1 MSEASSNESKSE
13 IRTVKA
19 GTCRSLSGKSALGYE
34 IGVDPKNAVHLRV
47 VSNSG
52 PGAFARK
59 WVALDAIKQALRR
72 AKPGEVT
79 SANIASLF
87 DGGQNTSGFAFA
99 VLHHEKLVRRS
110 TVKRRCYEVCG
121 GDEVFGA
128 VVKAWLAAGSKADEP
143 VPLAAHAKSP
153 RVSRK
158 PPLAKA
164 GASAV
169 VVAPFIG
176 KDASPSEGAKSTKE
190 RSPSDAKPKPRKP
203 AAAKRK

>member
-1 MSEASSNESKSE
+1 MSEASSNESKCE

-34 IGVDPKNAVHLRV
+34 IGIDPKNAVHLRV

-59 WVALDAIKQALRR
+59 WVALDAIKQALRN

-99 VLHHEKLVRRS
+99 ALHHEKLVARS
-110 TVKRRCYEVCG
+110 AVRRRCYQVA
-121 GDEVFGA
+121 DGA
-128 VVKAWLAAGSKADEP
+128 MFDSAIKSWLAAGSKADEP
-143 VPLAAHAKSP
+143 LPHGAHAKSP
-153 RVSRK
+153 RVVRK
-158 PPLAKA
+158 PPSAKA

-169 VVAPFIG
+169 VVAPSIA
-176 KDASPSEGAKSTKE
+176 KDASPSEGSKSAKE
-190 RSPSDAKPKPRKP
+190 RSPSNATPKSRKP

>member
-1 MSEASSNESKSE
+1 MKGEVSNSGTE
-13 IRTVKA
+13 IRTVKV
-19 GTCRSLSGKSALGYE
+19 GNCRSLSGKSTIGYE
-34 IGVDPKNAVHLRV
+34 IGVGPAESIHLRV
-47 VSNSG
+47 VRNSG

-59 WVALDAIKQALRR
+59 WVALDAIKQALRN

-99 VLHHEKLVRRS
+99 ALHHEKLVRRS

-121 GDEVFGA
+121 GDEVFNA
-128 VVKAWLAAGSKADEP
+128 TVKAWLAAGSKADESM
-143 VPLAAHAKSP
+143 PLAAHAKSP

-169 VVAPFIG
+169 IVAPSIG

-190 RSPSDAKPKPRKP
+190 RSPSNAKPKTRKP